1 MPRLEHGKIMRLKPG
16 TATALFA
23 SVLSHSKSAERA
35 VDGTARHALPLLLRP
50 ADELRPTALLP
61 LPCLPPIFGG
71 DMRSQGMY
79 LTCPSTCWCLSCSS
93 STAPS
98 WCCHLQAL
106 RVNDAEDPALVPP
119 GHPSRPS
126 ASGTRTHACPFFP
139 RPHVRCPISV
149 LRNGARDAWLM
160 QMESHPMMYSRLS
173 QGPLNCTF
181 GGD

>member
-35 VDGTARHALPLLLRP
+35 VDGRARHALPLLLRP
-50 ADELRPTALLP
+50 ADERRPTALPP
-61 LPCLPPIFGG
+61 LRWLPPIFGG

-106 RVNDAEDPALVPP
+106 RVNDAEDSALVLAE
-119 GHPSRPS
+119 HPSRPS
-126 ASGTRTHACPFFP
+126 ASSITRTHACRHTVAYGKNDKLYPGPFFP
-139 RPHVRCPISV
+139 RPMYGVQSVFFGMEPERLGWCKRRAIS
-149 LRNGARDAWLM
+149 
-160 QMESHPMMYSRLS
+160 
-173 QGPLNCTF
+173 
-181 GGD
+181 